1 MDDITKAYDGK
12 VQMIDT
18 STVRVHQHAA
28 GKGVEIVPQSRR
40 IDTCCRRC
48 PGPTYLSDAY
58 CRQVHDNHGA
68 RELLVDLDSGT
79 VVGDKA
85 YDADWI
91 RAQIKEQ
98 GAVTT
103 FRTRPTGHIVIDA
116 KRPSSRAK
124 PHRTLL

>member
-79 VVGDKA
+79 VVGDKMPIGFA
-85 YDADWI
+85 RKSKNKA
-91 RAQIKEQ
+91 R
-98 GAVTT
+98 
-103 FRTRPTGHIVIDA
+103 
-116 KRPSSRAK
+116 
-124 PHRTLL
+124 

>member
-18 STVRVHQHAA
+18 STVRVHQRAA
-28 GKGVEIVPQSRR
+28 GARKGVEIVPQSRR

-79 VVGDKA
+79 VVGDKMPIGFA
-85 YDADWI
+85 RKSKNKA
-91 RAQIKEQ
+91 R
-98 GAVTT
+98 
-103 FRTRPTGHIVIDA
+103 
-116 KRPSSRAK
+116 
-124 PHRTLL
+124 